1 MTALI
6 FNYFESRIPIPGEE
20 KIYKYKCKVCMLLN
34 ETDKNGEPHYVRT
47 HGETTSNLIT
57 HMEKASH
64 SIQFDQYIEKMKNS
78 KFDINSPANKKRKLD
93 YTQGSP
99 KTPSAASQNSFFN
112 KISSTPKYSLQSIL
126 QKTR

>member
-1 MTALI
+1 MSKSRSAVYQFFEFVGFEFDDKSKTKTKIYKCLI
-6 FNYFESRIPIPGEE
+6 CGEE
-20 KIYKYKCKVCMLLN
+20 KR
-34 ETDKNGEPHYVRT
+34 GQ
-47 HGETTSNLIT
+47 TTSNLIT

-64 SIQFDQYIEKMKNS
+64 SIQFDEYIEKMKNS
-78 KFDINSPANKKRKLD
+78 KIDINSPANKKRKLD

-99 KTPSAASQNSFFN
+99 KTPSAASKNSFFN